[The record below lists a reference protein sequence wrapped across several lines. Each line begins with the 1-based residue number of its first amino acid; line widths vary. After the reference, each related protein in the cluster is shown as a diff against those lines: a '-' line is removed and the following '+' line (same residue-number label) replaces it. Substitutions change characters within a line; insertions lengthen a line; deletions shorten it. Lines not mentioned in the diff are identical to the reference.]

1 MPLISCQVMKD
12 NHMQCSNPAFARFKT
27 VPYCLLHLNT
37 KMNDRIATKE
47 LVVADEFELIN
58 SGDADKAQL
67 DKIIGFTNTAITN
80 AT

>member
-1 MPLISCQVMKD
+1 
-12 NHMQCSNPAFARFKT
+12 
-27 VPYCLLHLNT
+27 
-37 KMNDRIATKE
+37 MNDRIATKE